1 MANIYIIQLIGVLL
15 VAAGLAALTAS
26 AYVLGRPPTRDERS
40 KTDRNS
46 SRHLPIDL
54 PTVASTAFVL
64 SGMGILAWSKF
75 DICAYLAY
83 WLPSLSESIRFWL
96 SCR

>member
-1 MANIYIIQLIGVLL
+1 MANIYIIQLIGVLF

-26 AYVLGRPPTRDERS
+26 AYVFGKPFTRDEQSR
-40 KTDRNS
+40 TDKNS
-46 SRHLPIDL
+46 SRRLPINL
-54 PTVASTAFVL
+54 QTAATTAFVL
-64 SGMGILAWSKF
+64 SGMGLLVWSKF
-75 DICAYLAY
+75 NICAYLAY

>member
-1 MANIYIIQLIGVLL
+1 MANIYTLQLVGVLL

-26 AYVLGRPPTRDERS
+26 AYVFGRPFTRDERS
-40 KTDRNS
+40 RTGRNS
-46 SRHLPIDL
+46 SRHVPINL
-54 PTVASTAFVL
+54 QTIASAAFVL
-64 SGMGILAWSKF
+64 SGMSVLAWSKF

-83 WLPSLSESIRFWL
+83 WLPSLSEAIRFWL